1 MKKIF
6 VLLLSMLL
14 LLSGCSTEK
23 NEASTRYLT
32 TMDTV
37 MTLTAYGP
45 HREQG
50 LDLAQAEIENLNSLL
65 STGLPGSE
73 ISRLNQAGAA
83 TLSQEPL
90 ALLEQA
96 LELYDSTGGLFDP
109 TVYPLVR
116 LWGL

>member
-37 MTLTAYGP
+37 MTLT
-45 HREQG
+45 
-50 LDLAQAEIENLNSLL
+50 LSL
-65 STGLPGSE
+65 
-73 ISRLNQAGAA
+73 IHI
-83 TLSQEPL
+83 
-90 ALLEQA
+90 
-96 LELYDSTGGLFDP
+96 
-109 TVYPLVR
+109 
-116 LWGL
+116 

>member
-37 MTLTAYGP
+37 MTLT
-45 HREQG
+45 G
-50 LDLAQAEIENLNSLL
+50 LRPP
-65 STGLPGSE
+65 PG
-73 ISRLNQAGAA
+73 AGAG
-83 TLSQEPL
+83 SGP
-90 ALLEQA
+90 
-96 LELYDSTGGLFDP
+96 GGN
-109 TVYPLVR
+109 
-116 LWGL
+116 

>member
-83 TLSQEPL
+83 TLSQEPPGKG
-90 ALLEQA
+90 
-96 LELYDSTGGLFDP
+96 D
-109 TVYPLVR
+109 
-116 LWGL
+116 

>member
-37 MTLTAYGP
+37 MTLT
-45 HREQG
+45 G
-50 LDLAQAEIENLNSLL
+50 LTAP
-65 STGLPGSE
+65 TG
-73 ISRLNQAGAA
+73 SRGWIWPRRKLR
-83 TLSQEPL
+83 T
-90 ALLEQA
+90 
-96 LELYDSTGGLFDP
+96 
-109 TVYPLVR
+109 
-116 LWGL
+116 